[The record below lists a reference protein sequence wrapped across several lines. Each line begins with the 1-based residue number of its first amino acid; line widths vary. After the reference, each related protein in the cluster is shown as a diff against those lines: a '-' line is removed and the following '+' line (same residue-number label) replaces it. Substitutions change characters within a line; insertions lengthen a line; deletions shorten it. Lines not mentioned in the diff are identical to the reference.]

1 VVNGGSLYVV
11 AAKELLSLDTA
22 TGADRWTA
30 PLGSAVSTP
39 PKWTPE
45 GLVVVLEPGEV
56 VLVREADGS
65 VAWRLTLEAPARHQA
80 AVDAEVAYL
89 SLENGVVIAVGLVDG
104 SRRWERRLPGT
115 LSEPASA
122 PERVFVG
129 STDNFLY
136 ALESRTG
143 KLAWKWRS
151 GGDVIGAAADA
162 TGIVYFVSLD
172 NILRAVN
179 RGNGNQRWKKEV
191 PSRPAIPPAS
201 LGGAVVVAGVAPLVT
216 AFDGSSGATLGSYTA
231 PSELQGPPL
240 IDPALKPYRVAVVV
254 ITRAGRLIGLRPTA
268 MLLNEPTVV
277 PLRALPGRRLSRE
290 RLD

>member
-1 VVNGGSLYVV
+1 VYV
-11 AAKELLSLDTA
+11 AIANQLASLDAA
-22 TGADRWTA
+22 TGQDRWIA
-30 PLGSAVSTP
+30 PLGSTVSAPLT
-39 PKWTPE
+39 WTPQ
-45 GLVVVLEPGEV
+45 GLVVLLEPAQV
-56 VLVREADGS
+56 ILVRETDGS
-65 VAWRLTLEAPARHQA
+65 IAWRVPLGAPSRHGA
-80 AVDAEVAYL
+80 AVDGEAAYL
-89 SLENGVVIAVGLVDG
+89 SLDNGTVVAIGLVDG
-104 SRRWERRLPGT
+104 MQRWAQSLPGL

-136 ALESRTG
+136 ALESESG

-162 TGIVYFVSLD
+162 AGVVYFVSLD

-191 PSRPAIPPAS
+191 PSRPAIPPSA

-216 AFDGSSGATLGSYTA
+216 AFDGSSGATIGSYTA

-240 IDPALKPYRVAVVV
+240 IDPVLKPYKVAVVV
-254 ITRAGRLIGLRPTA
+254 ITRAGRIIGLRPSA
-268 MLLNEPTVV
+268 MLLNEPNVV